1 MESGNDQP
9 SSQSDA
15 TQDNAATDIDALRAE
30 LMTTSSILA
39 QIAGIVLCL
48 VGVAGIFMLGRPQDG
63 ALAITGAILYAAGT
77 ISYSIWKSNQ

>member
-48 VGVAGIFMLGRPQDG
+48 VGVAGIFMLGPPQDG
-63 ALAITGAILYAAGT
+63 ALAITGAILYTAGT
-77 ISYSIWKSNQ
+77 ISHSIWKSNQ